1 LCWAVLYFYGEPLV
15 QVLKSKLE
23 LPQFPFRFLNIN
35 YKVSVFVLK
44 INPSLNPVGIASV
57 PVQIANYKLQGLS
70 EPALM
75 TAPVPFWMEGSS
87 SIDFGLANH
96 LQQFHFAQV

>member
-1 LCWAVLYFYGEPLV
+1 MVP
-15 QVLKSKLE
+15 
-23 LPQFPFRFLNIN
+23 
-35 YKVSVFVLK
+35 VSISVLK

-70 EPALM
+70 EPTPM
-75 TAPVPFWMEGSS
+75 TAPVLFWMEGSS